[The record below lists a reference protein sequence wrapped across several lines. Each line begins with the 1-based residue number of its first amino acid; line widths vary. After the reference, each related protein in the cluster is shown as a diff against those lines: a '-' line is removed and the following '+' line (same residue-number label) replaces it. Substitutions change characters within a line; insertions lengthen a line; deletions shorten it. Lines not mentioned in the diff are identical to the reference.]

1 MSENSEQRLGY
12 VFGLVG
18 ALLIGLGGLLAVLM
32 GVADAIAGRTLAAFN
47 SESAAVVWFVVA
59 GLAAAFA
66 WMGRREWSTRPL
78 TSGVLL
84 VALAVVAWAVVGV
97 NSSLLAVIGALFV
110 FLAGLLYLLEP
121 AKKAVG
127 QIAAA

>member
-12 VFGLVG
+12 VFGLLG
-18 ALLIGLGGLLAVLM
+18 ALLIGLGALVAVLM
-32 GVADAIAGRTLAAFN
+32 GAAEAITGRTVAAFN

-66 WMGRREWSTRPL
+66 WMGRRQWSSRPL

-84 VALAVVAWAVVGV
+84 IAVAVVGWAVVGV
-97 NSSLLAVIGALFV
+97 SSSLLAVIGSLFV

-121 AKKAVG
+121 AKKAVS
-127 QIAAA
+127 QIATA